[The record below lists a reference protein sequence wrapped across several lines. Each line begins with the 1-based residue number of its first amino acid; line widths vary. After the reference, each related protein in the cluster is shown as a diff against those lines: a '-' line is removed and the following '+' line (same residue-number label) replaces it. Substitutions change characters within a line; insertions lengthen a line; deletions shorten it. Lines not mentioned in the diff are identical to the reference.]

1 MLKEKKEARKAAAAK
16 VSDGEEGDG
25 RSSRTAGN
33 GLCDK
38 GSEKSSKKNGFD
50 EKAEEARV
58 MRMMQGLGDD
68 GVKDV

>member
-1 MLKEKKEARKAAAAK
+1 MLKEKKEARRAAAAK
-16 VSDGEEGDG
+16 ASEGEKGDG
-25 RSSRTAGN
+25 RSAGTRGN

-38 GSEKSSKKNGFD
+38 GSEKSSKKSGFD